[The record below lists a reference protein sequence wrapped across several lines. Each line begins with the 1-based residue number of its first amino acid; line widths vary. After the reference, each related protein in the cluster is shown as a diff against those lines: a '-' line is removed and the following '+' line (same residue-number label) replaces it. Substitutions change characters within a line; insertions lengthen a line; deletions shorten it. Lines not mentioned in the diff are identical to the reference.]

1 MIRCPAPGER
11 YSAKSFDG
19 AALRHQG
26 AENSALKNKAPLR
39 LTSLKTS
46 ESTSIFIAYLNT
58 AFVPRIPDDRSNI
71 RGPVCRTLNRITSST
86 DPKQVPIRVQ
96 KEIGSMNAIAKE
108 AQTTT
113 EF

>member
-26 AENSALKNKAPLR
+26 AENSALKNKAPFR

-58 AFVPRIPDDRSNI
+58 ASVPRIRDDGSNI
-71 RGPVCRTLNRITSST
+71 QQPIGRTLRLDN
-86 DPKQVPIRVQ
+86 KQYGS
-96 KEIGSMNAIAKE
+96 KIGSN
-108 AQTTT
+108 TRT
-113 EF
+113 EGDWHDECDCER